1 MTCTCIN
8 QRSVKRVTCHS
19 WLSVSVWMWSSQ
31 DEGARERERGRV
43 RVRGNI
49 HNSTHWHTPLCQ
61 TTNPHVGF
69 FCCGVGNCTYRG
81 GSPRTTRVSLSGH
94 QRALMSAPRLLFA
107 ALNNEKLET
116 MAACLHIMYSNI
128 YIFTPK
134 PHTHTHTHVCKY
146 VCKYVVVIHSRDF
159 SWMCYYI
166 CMTVVFSAV
175 TFVVERARFV

>member
-19 WLSVSVWMWSSQ
+19 RLSESVWMWSSQ
-31 DEGARERERGRV
+31 DEGVREKE
-43 RVRGNI
+43 NI
-49 HNSTHWHTPLCQ
+49 HNATHWHTPLCQ

-134 PHTHTHTHVCKY
+134 PHTHRCMCASMY
-146 VCKYVVVIHSRDF
+146 VNTLLLFTAGIWVECVIIYVWQLCSLQWRPWLRGHGSFNDGR
-159 SWMCYYI
+159 SL
-166 CMTVVFSAV
+166 
-175 TFVVERARFV
+175 R